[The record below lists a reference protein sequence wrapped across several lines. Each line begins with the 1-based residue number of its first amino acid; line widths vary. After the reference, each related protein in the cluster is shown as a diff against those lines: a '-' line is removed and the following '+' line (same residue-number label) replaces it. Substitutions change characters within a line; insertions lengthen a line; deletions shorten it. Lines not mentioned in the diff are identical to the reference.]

1 MPSSI
6 IDRIQAARSCGV
18 LHIGVVAESVRSV
31 GDLARRFGLQGDDG
45 AYREIGEETARR
57 IIAFVLHRDLA
68 YGVEMVPA
76 EDAARLADAFLEQLD
91 GAGCRYFTNGDF
103 GEDPA
108 GASWTPVTSA
118 TFDTGAL
125 ILGTSR
131 SGCLWVEDED

>member
-18 LHIGVVAESVRSV
+18 LHIGVVAEGVRSV
-31 GDLARRFGLQGDDG
+31 GDLARLFGLRGDDG

-68 YGVEMVPA
+68 YGSELVPA
-76 EDAARLADAFLEQLD
+76 EDAARLADEFLEQFD
-91 GAGCRYFTNGDF
+91 GAGCRYFTNGNF
-103 GEDPA
+103 GEDPT
-108 GASWTPVTSA
+108 GASWTPATSA

-125 ILGTSR
+125 ILGSSK

>member
-31 GDLARRFGLQGDDG
+31 EDLARRFGLRDDVG
-45 AYREIGEETARR
+45 TYREIDEETAWR
-57 IIAFVLHRDLA
+57 IIAYVLHRDLA
-68 YGVEMVPA
+68 YGVDMVSA
-76 EDAARLADAFLEQLD
+76 EEAARLAREFLEQFD
-91 GAGCRYFTNGDF
+91 GAGCRYFTNGNF
-103 GEDPA
+103 GEDPT
-108 GASWTPVTSA
+108 GASWSPATSA

-125 ILGTSR
+125 ILGASK